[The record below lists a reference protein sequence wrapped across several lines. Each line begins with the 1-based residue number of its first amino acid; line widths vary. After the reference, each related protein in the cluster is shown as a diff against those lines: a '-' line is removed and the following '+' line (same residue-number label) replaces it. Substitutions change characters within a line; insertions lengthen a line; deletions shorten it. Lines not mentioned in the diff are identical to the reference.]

1 MIESGF
7 TTVKPHNF
15 KILMD
20 ISCPWAL
27 EMLSDPLILI
37 MSLFSNLIEAYYLL

>member
-7 TTVKPHNF
+7 TTAKPHNF

-27 EMLSDPLILI
+27 EILSDPLILT
-37 MSLFSNLIEAYYLL
+37 SLFSNLTEAYYLL